1 MQHGIDSI
9 KLAVGIIIVCV
20 VVTLAFFITRTGKNQ
35 VNQATAQLV
44 DVTSQ
49 YDEPSKQVYDGI
61 MADGKEV
68 IETINKY
75 STDNT
80 VAVKVYHK
88 NGNVDLYNGKERNTT
103 ATLAGA
109 GTTAS
114 PYLSDKFDDTISAT
128 ATLTDGVTA
137 KLSGTYDSSLARTD
151 VKYINPG
158 ATYQGS
164 ILRNTDNVITCI
176 VFTQQ

>member
-88 NGNVDLYNGKERNTT
+88 NGKVDLYNGKEHSTT
-103 ATLAGA
+103 ALSGA
-109 GTTAS
+109 GTTAD
-114 PYLSDKFDDTISAT
+114 PYLSDKFDDTITET

-164 ILRNTDNVITCI
+164 ILRNSDNVITCI